1 MLRSRNWRWLVNFHN
16 FITKVFSLFSFTFA
30 SLGVQLIS
38 SSNKVGLKVFGK
50 KLSTES
56 LIVLGAAESSAE
68 GEHTSGEIDQD
79 GKIEGI
85 SGSSSNYNVF
95 RHNTVKFGISNEISD
110 AGQSFVP
117 FFDGSDV
124 AFNNKAP
131 LRGVGFL
138 LFEQAGTAGY
148 IRPYL
153 LTYNYNN
160 LIDGSG

>member
-1 MLRSRNWRWLVNFHN
+1 MSFKY
-16 FITKVFSLFSFTFA
+16 FFPKVFYLFTFTFA
-30 SLGVQLIS
+30 SLGVQLTS

-56 LIVLGAAESSAE
+56 LIVLGRTESSAE
-68 GEHTSGEIDQD
+68 GESTSSEIDQD
-79 GKIEGI
+79 GKVEGI
-85 SGSSSNYNVF
+85 SGSSSSFNVF
-95 RHNTVKFGISNEISD
+95 RHKTVKFGISNEISD

-131 LRGVGFL
+131 LRGVGFM

-153 LTYNYNN
+153 MTYNYNN
-160 LIDGSG
+160 LIE